1 MIIKTDV
8 TPEEKILIQSLAKA
22 EGKSVSAYLKSKALS
37 ESKDSTEQL
46 MQCIEIQSSIAQS
59 INKIATTVIRNKV
72 IYEAEILELLARMSE
87 LEKANAEA
95 LKEVRKHGNPRKQ
108 KHKGDTSL
116 GSKV

>member
-8 TPEEKILIQSLAKA
+8 TPEEKNLIQSLAKA

-37 ESKDSTEQL
+37 ESKHSTEQL
-46 MQCIEIQSSIAQS
+46 MQCIEIQSSVAQS
-59 INKIATTVIRNKV
+59 INKLATIIIKNKV
-72 IYEAEILELLARMSE
+72 IYEEEILELLARMGE

-95 LKEVRKHGNPRKQ
+95 LKEVRKYGNPRKQ

-116 GSKV
+116 SG